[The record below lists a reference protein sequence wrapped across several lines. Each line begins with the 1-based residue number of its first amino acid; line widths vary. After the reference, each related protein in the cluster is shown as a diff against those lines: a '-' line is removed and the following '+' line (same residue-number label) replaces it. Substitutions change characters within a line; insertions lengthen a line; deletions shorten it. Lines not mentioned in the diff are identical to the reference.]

1 MGRFLK
7 NAKCKMQNAKLKRA
21 KVSFAEFA
29 QYVAEQTEREAEIA
43 GRVAVLEEKAK
54 ERDGLEVRVR
64 ELEERCKKLELDLFE
79 EKNSREASV
88 TSSQLLT
95 EYIHGEEGSDY
106 D

>member
-1 MGRFLK
+1 MGRFL
-7 NAKCKMQNAKLKRA
+7 NYLKRRKTERA
-21 KVSFAEFA
+21 KVLFSDFADFVKA
-29 QYVAEQTEREAEIA
+29 QYEVGTALAE
-43 GRVAVLEEKAK
+43 RVAVLEEKVK

>member
-1 MGRFLK
+1 MGRFLE
-7 NAKCKMQNAKLKRA
+7 NVKLKIENGKSKRA

-29 QYVAEQTEREAEIA
+29 QYVAEQAEREEALA
-43 GRVAVLEEKAK
+43 KRVAALEEKAK

>member
-1 MGRFLK
+1 MGRFL
-7 NAKCKMQNAKLKRA
+7 NYLKRRKTERA
-21 KVSFAEFA
+21 KVLFSDFADFEKA
-29 QYVAEQTEREAEIA
+29 QREVNKALAE
-43 GRVAVLEEKAK
+43 RVAALEEKVK